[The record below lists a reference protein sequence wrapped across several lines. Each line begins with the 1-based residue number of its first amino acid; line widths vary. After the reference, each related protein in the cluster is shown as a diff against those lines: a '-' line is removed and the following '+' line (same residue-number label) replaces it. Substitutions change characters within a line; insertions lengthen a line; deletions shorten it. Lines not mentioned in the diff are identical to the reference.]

1 MMAQWSN
8 YARKLRPQDAGHTRC
23 QAGRIPKA
31 VASTIREIRTAGL
44 VSNKA
49 ITHELN
55 QRQIPAA
62 HGGKWHRTSVD
73 QLLHRLERL
82 ELWSVAATI
91 ATMRV
96 RPAFLNRTTIEGT
109 L

>member
-1 MMAQWSN
+1 MAHWSN

-23 QAGRIPKA
+23 QAGRIPEA
-31 VASTIREIRTAGL
+31 VASTILEIRTAGL

-73 QLLHRLERL
+73 RLLHRLERL
-82 ELWSVAATI
+82 ELSSG
-91 ATMRV
+91 RR
-96 RPAFLNRTTIEGT
+96 RPSNNEGSASFFNRKTIEGT

>member
-1 MMAQWSN
+1 MMTQWTN

-31 VASTIREIRTAGL
+31 LASTIREIRTAGL

-55 QRQIPAA
+55 QRQYPLLTAANSTEPALISCCTVW
-62 HGGKWHRTSVD
+62 KD
-73 QLLHRLERL
+73 
-82 ELWSVAATI
+82 
-91 ATMRV
+91 
-96 RPAFLNRTTIEGT
+96 
-109 L
+109 